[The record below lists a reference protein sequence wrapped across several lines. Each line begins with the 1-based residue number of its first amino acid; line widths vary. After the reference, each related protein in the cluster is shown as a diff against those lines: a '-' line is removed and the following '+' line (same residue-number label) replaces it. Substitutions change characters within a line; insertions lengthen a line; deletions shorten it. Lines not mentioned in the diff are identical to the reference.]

1 MGADGLAGRL
11 RQTGG
16 IHDAQKAKSLK
27 HSLSTAGGLGFWKQ
41 EPATPAWPGHT
52 QAAHREGSSRPVY
65 YVRPNPP
72 SSHSSLSL
80 FANCAIF
87 FL

>member
-1 MGADGLAGRL
+1 MGGNGLAGRL

-16 IHDAQKAKSLK
+16 IHDAQKAKNLK

-52 QAAHREGSSRPVY
+52 QAAHREGSSRVLCTPK
-65 YVRPNPP
+65 P
-72 SSHSSLSL
+72 S
-80 FANCAIF
+80 FII
-87 FL
+87 